1 MLDVMF
7 MTYLYDDREIGEE
20 IGRKM
25 KMDKDV
31 VMFWRS
37 NQMLLRG

>member
-25 KMDKDV
+25 KTDKDV